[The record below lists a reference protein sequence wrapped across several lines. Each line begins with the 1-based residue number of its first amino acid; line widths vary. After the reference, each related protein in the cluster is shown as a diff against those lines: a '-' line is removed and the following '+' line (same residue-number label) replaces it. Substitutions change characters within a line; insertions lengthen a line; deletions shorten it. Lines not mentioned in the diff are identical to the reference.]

1 MTGGVMRFF
10 GSVGTAYLSGE
21 AGRFLLIS
29 FYMMGTDP
37 AWRIAI
43 NVGTLQGRS
52 FLDVRQFVDREL
64 LNFL

>member
-1 MTGGVMRFF
+1 MRFF
-10 GSVGTAYLSGE
+10 CSVGTAHLSGE
-21 AGRFLLIS
+21 AARFLLIS

-37 AWRIAI
+37 AWGIAI
-43 NVGTLQGRS
+43 NVGTRQGCS